1 MGISFRRN
9 LFSFAAMHP
18 VLFMSRLIFTLV
30 LCCSSLP
37 GLVQV
42 TINDLSEGDLIF
54 IGTQKS
60 GWSRAINDVTQTGGN
75 TSYHHTGL
83 IIAEGDQWYLMH
95 AAPEN
100 GVEQVPLHTYLDRLD
115 SQTVVDIYRIRGID
129 TMDLE
134 KVKKS
139 GSEMLGSA
147 YNYAYVFNDST
158 HYCSEFV
165 YRCFAPYRVF
175 TLEPMTFKVNG
186 ETLAFWKTYYEELGT
201 DIPEGQPGCN
211 PNGMA
216 AGRHVHYLGRLAY

>member
-1 MGISFRRN
+1 M
-9 LFSFAAMHP
+9 FSFAAIHN

-30 LCCSSLP
+30 LCCSSL
-37 GLVQV
+37 LSVAQV

-60 GWSRAINDVTQTGGN
+60 GWSQAINDVTRTESN
-75 TSYHHTGL
+75 TNYHHIGL
-83 IIAEGDQWYLMH
+83 IIREGDQWHLMH

-100 GVEQVPLHTYLDRLD
+100 GVEQIPLHIYLHRLD
-115 SQTVVDIYRIRGID
+115 TQTVADIYRIRGID
-129 TMDLE
+129 TMNME
-134 KVKKS
+134 KIKES

-147 YNYAYVFNDST
+147 YNYSYIFNDST

-175 TLEPMTFKVNG
+175 PLEPMTFKVNG
-186 ETLAFWKTYYEELGT
+186 ETLAFWKEYYAKLDI

-216 AGRHVHYLGRLAY
+216 SGKHVHYIGRLDH